1 MQPISEG
8 NHEALCSFLIVRN
21 VRTSNEIQE
30 RCNGSRVSSVD
41 CIHFCISRY
50 LTTSH
55 ERIGIS
61 VPRFVVWNACCGTD
75 ERNLFSQT
83 MNKYIQDYISKK
95 KKENKEDEK
104 MSLAEVLNKLQI
116 GKKEYLGDCD
126 GAPTMD
132 FPFFDMEKNDYY
144 RYNVGEVSDEEY
156 EELLKYVPDEVNPNG
171 TNKGKM
177 SFWYWC
183 AIILM
188 AVGIIGGI
196 VVASERHGE
205 AAGIGIIIGSMV
217 FFSQIILLSRIEY
230 NTRKNK

>member
-1 MQPISEG
+1 
-8 NHEALCSFLIVRN
+8 
-21 VRTSNEIQE
+21 
-30 RCNGSRVSSVD
+30 
-41 CIHFCISRY
+41 
-50 LTTSH
+50 
-55 ERIGIS
+55 
-61 VPRFVVWNACCGTD
+61 
-75 ERNLFSQT
+75 

-116 GKKEYLGDCD
+116 GKKEYLSDCE

-156 EELLKYVPDEVNPNG
+156 EELLKYVPDEVNPNS

-177 SFWYWC
+177 SFWYWF

-188 AVGIIGGI
+188 AVGVIGGI

-205 AAGIGIIIGSMV
+205 ASGIGIIIGSMV

>member
-1 MQPISEG
+1 
-8 NHEALCSFLIVRN
+8 
-21 VRTSNEIQE
+21 
-30 RCNGSRVSSVD
+30 
-41 CIHFCISRY
+41 
-50 LTTSH
+50 
-55 ERIGIS
+55 
-61 VPRFVVWNACCGTD
+61 
-75 ERNLFSQT
+75 

-116 GKKEYLGDCD
+116 GKKEYLGDFE

-171 TNKGKM
+171 INKGKM
-177 SFWYWC
+177 SFWYWF

-188 AVGIIGGI
+188 AVGVIGGI
-196 VVASERHGE
+196 VVASEWHGE